1 MSTLL
6 IAFGAFFG
14 YFIAYHTYGRWLA
27 RKVFS
32 IDPQA
37 HVPSQDLKDGVDY
50 VPTKKIVLFGHHFT
64 SIAGTGP
71 IVGPAI
77 AIFWGWLPAL
87 LWVLFGAIFV
97 GAVHDFGSLVVSLR
111 NRGQSVGEI
120 AGRLLNPR
128 VRLVFFFILIFTL
141 VIVVGIFGLVIA
153 AIFTMYPE
161 TVMTVW
167 FQLPLAIGI
176 GYWVYKKNGGLL
188 IPSVIVL
195 SIMYGLIYVGAYRF
209 PIALKP
215 IAALG
220 SLGTPVVI
228 WTVLLLIYCYFAS
241 VLPVW
246 MLLQPRDFINS
257 MQLALALVFLV
268 GGVLVTGLSGRADLA
283 AVAPAINLTIPADA
297 PPVWPFL
304 FITIACGACSG
315 FHSMVSSGTSSKQL
329 ACEPH
334 AQFVGYGAM
343 LMEGVL
349 AVLVIV
355 ACTAGVAMGKFDRQ
369 IDLEHPAGYAYVAHL
384 EEGTGDQLTGGAAW
398 RARYPTDGKWA
409 DFTLAQQ
416 VRSFVEGGANLLSS
430 IKIPLKM
437 GIGIMAV
444 LLACFAA
451 TTLDTATRLARYV
464 VQELGAELKI
474 PALSNRYFA
483 TMLVVLVS
491 GALAMYP
498 GPNGPGSG
506 GLILWPLFGATN
518 QLLAGLA
525 FLVIAFFLWRRGRP
539 VWMVVIPGMFML
551 LIPGWG
557 MLHAI
562 LLMWAPWLEGGGK
575 PVLFVMG
582 SLIVFLQIW
591 MLTEAV
597 ILWPRVRGRLEDILP
612 PIAPRTGPEA
622 EGGRAC

>member
-176 GYWVYKKNGGLL
+176 GYWVYKKNGALL
-188 IPSVIVL
+188 IPSVIVV
-195 SIMYGLIYVGAYRF
+195 SIMYGLIYVGAYLF
-209 PIALKP
+209 PVTLKP

-315 FHSMVSSGTSSKQL
+315 FH
-329 ACEPH
+329 
-334 AQFVGYGAM
+334 
-343 LMEGVL
+343 
-349 AVLVIV
+349 
-355 ACTAGVAMGKFDRQ
+355 
-369 IDLEHPAGYAYVAHL
+369 
-384 EEGTGDQLTGGAAW
+384 
-398 RARYPTDGKWA
+398 
-409 DFTLAQQ
+409 
-416 VRSFVEGGANLLSS
+416 
-430 IKIPLKM
+430 
-437 GIGIMAV
+437 
-444 LLACFAA
+444 
-451 TTLDTATRLARYV
+451 
-464 VQELGAELKI
+464 
-474 PALSNRYFA
+474 
-483 TMLVVLVS
+483 
-491 GALAMYP
+491 
-498 GPNGPGSG
+498 
-506 GLILWPLFGATN
+506 
-518 QLLAGLA
+518 
-525 FLVIAFFLWRRGRP
+525 
-539 VWMVVIPGMFML
+539 
-551 LIPGWG
+551 
-557 MLHAI
+557 
-562 LLMWAPWLEGGGK
+562 
-575 PVLFVMG
+575 
-582 SLIVFLQIW
+582 
-591 MLTEAV
+591 
-597 ILWPRVRGRLEDILP
+597 
-612 PIAPRTGPEA
+612 
-622 EGGRAC
+622 